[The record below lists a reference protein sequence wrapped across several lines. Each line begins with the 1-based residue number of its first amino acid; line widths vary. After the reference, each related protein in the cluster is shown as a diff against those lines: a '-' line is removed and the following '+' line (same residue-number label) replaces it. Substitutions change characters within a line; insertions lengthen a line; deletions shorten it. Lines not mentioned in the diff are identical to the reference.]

1 MGGIYFLCREL
12 LTDSHELKKK
22 KMLLL
27 VCEVSR
33 YLLVPHKVA
42 ESEVPLAVWFYQHQ
56 PHSRASW
63 AESSLVD
70 T

>member
-1 MGGIYFLCREL
+1 
-12 LTDSHELKKK
+12 
-22 KMLLL
+22 MLLL